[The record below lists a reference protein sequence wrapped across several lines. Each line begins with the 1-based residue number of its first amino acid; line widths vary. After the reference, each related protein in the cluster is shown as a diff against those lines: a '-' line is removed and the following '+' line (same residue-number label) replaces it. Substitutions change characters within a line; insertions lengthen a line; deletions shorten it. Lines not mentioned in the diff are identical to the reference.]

1 MPSKPF
7 FEAKGGLMSANT
19 NTHIARLHRF
29 LPFSAAHDQIYEEYQ
44 TGEDNL
50 DLETVAIAYATK
62 AIRSGAKCVIL
73 TGDAGHGKTHMCR
86 RLLESELLGYGGD
99 QARRHLQESCSGNTA
114 IPSCNGS
121 ISRSL
126 RIHKDLSEIQ
136 PPSRAARFLEDMA
149 STEDESLVVC
159 ANEGRLRAIISS
171 DAAGPVCSEIGNL
184 LRQSFKHGITASTA
198 AGIHIIN
205 LNYQSVAAK
214 AAHRGGS
221 LLRRVLKSWVGDGRR
236 WGDQSCGSCSHK
248 GVCPIRRNRTLLV
261 EQGVESE
268 NRVRRIEEIFE
279 VVERLGHVVTIREM
293 LMLVAYLIT
302 GGLTC
307 SDVDRRLSGNA
318 PNQGWQHAWAFY
330 NLLFRP
336 PPNLPA
342 DRAYKGIPL
351 LAALRRLDPGSIA
364 VREID
369 ERLLNRGEEF
379 SPEQLDLQF
388 LMTTGGKQNVVDA
401 AFGIDDFNGNPQN
414 RADLIREAEAS
425 SLAVG
430 ALRRRAFFDAI
441 DGERSVMLRLGFRFG
456 DVFLSLLEG
465 NLQPRD
471 RVRIKNTIIAGLHAI
486 QGLRI
491 ARTETMLY
499 LVDPAFGKASADAA
513 IIARQIPSNRV
524 NLQPASIAWHGGQ
537 EADWFLPLSVD
548 WIDRTVILQV
558 DESLGDLCNLSL
570 DLLAFEC
577 VARAASGYVSE
588 DFYANEIRHVR
599 TFLGQLA
606 ERARNDSAQISIFMR
621 GQLQNVSLDIG
632 VIQVGGE

>member
-1 MPSKPF
+1 MP
-7 FEAKGGLMSANT
+7 ANT
-19 NTHIARLHRF
+19 NTHVVRLHRF
-29 LPFSAAHDQIYEEYQ
+29 LPFSSAHDQIYEEYQ

-50 DLETVAIAYATK
+50 DLETVAISYAAK

-86 RLLESELLGYGGD
+86 RLLEGDLLGYGAD
-99 QARRHLQESCSGNTA
+99 QARKHLQESCSGNRA
-114 IPSCNGS
+114 IPSCDGS
-121 ISRSL
+121 ISHSL

-136 PPSRAARFLEDMA
+136 PPARAARFLEEMA
-149 STEDESLVVC
+149 AKNDESLVVC

-171 DAAGPVCSEIGNL
+171 DGAGPVCEEIGTL
-184 LRQSFKHGITASTA
+184 FRQSFKHGITANAA

-214 AAHRGGS
+214 TAHRSGS

-236 WGDQSCGSCSHK
+236 WGEQSCGSCTHEAY
-248 GVCPIRRNRTLLV
+248 CPIRRNRGLLA
-261 EQGVESE
+261 EQDAASE
-268 NRVRRIEEIFE
+268 NRVRRIEELFE

-307 SDVDRRLSGNA
+307 SDVDRRLSGHV
-318 PNQGWQHAWAFY
+318 QKHGWQHAWVFY

-336 PPNLPA
+336 PPNLPV

-351 LAALRRLDPGSIA
+351 LAALRRLDPGAIA

-369 ERLLNRGEEF
+369 EGILNRGEVFEE
-379 SPEQLDLQF
+379 EQLDLLFQISS
-388 LMTTGGKQNVVDA
+388 GGRQIVVDA
-401 AFGIDDFNGNPQN
+401 AFGIDDFNGNPQS
-414 RADLIREAEAS
+414 RADLVREAEAS
-425 SLAVG
+425 SLAVA

-456 DVFLSLLEG
+456 DTFLRLLDG
-465 NLQPRD
+465 NLQPHE

-524 NLQPASIAWHGGQ
+524 NLQAASKAWHGGQ
-537 EADWFLPLSVD
+537 ERDWFLPLSVD

-558 DESLGDLCNLSL
+558 DESLGDLRNLSL

-588 DFYANEIRHVR
+588 DFYANEIRQVR

-606 ERARNDSAQISIFMR
+606 ERSRNDSAQITVFMR

>member
-1 MPSKPF
+1 MPAS
-7 FEAKGGLMSANT
+7 T
-19 NTHIARLHRF
+19 NTHVVRLHRF

-50 DLETVAIAYATK
+50 DLETVAIAYATR

-86 RLLESELLGYGGD
+86 RLLEGELLGYGGD
-99 QARRHLQESCSGNTA
+99 QARRHLLESCNGNTA

-121 ISRSL
+121 ISQSL

-136 PPSRAARFLEDMA
+136 PPSRAARFLEDMV
-149 STEDESLVVC
+149 STGDESLVVC

-171 DAAGPVCSEIGNL
+171 DTAGPVCSEIGNL
-184 LRQSFKHGITASTA
+184 FRQSFKHGITASTA

-236 WGDQSCGSCSHK
+236 WGDQSCGSCSHE
-248 GVCPIRRNRTLLV
+248 GLCPIRRNRTLLV
-261 EQGVESE
+261 EEGAESE

-293 LMLVAYLIT
+293 LMFVAYLIT

-307 SDVDRRLSGNA
+307 SDVDRRLPGNA
-318 PNQGWQHAWAFY
+318 PKQGWQHAWAFY
-330 NLLFRP
+330 SLLFRP

-342 DRAYKGIPL
+342 DRAYKGIPI

-369 ERLLNRGEEF
+369 ERILNRGEEF

-388 LMTTGGKQNVVDA
+388 LMSTGGKQTVVDA

-414 RADLIREAEAS
+414 RADLMREAEAT

-465 NLQPRD
+465 NLQPHE
-471 RVRIKNTIIAGLHAI
+471 RVRIKNTLIAGLHAI

-524 NLQPASIAWHGGQ
+524 NLLAASKAWHGGQ
-537 EADWFLPLSVD
+537 EPDWFLPSSVD

-558 DESLGDLCNLSL
+558 DESLGDLRNLSL

-606 ERARNDSAQISIFMR
+606 ERVRNESTQISIFMR

>member
-1 MPSKPF
+1 
-7 FEAKGGLMSANT
+7 MSANT

>member
-1 MPSKPF
+1 MP
-7 FEAKGGLMSANT
+7 ANT
-19 NTHIARLHRF
+19 NTHVVRLHRF
-29 LPFSAAHDQIYEEYQ
+29 LPFSSAHDQIYEEYQ

-50 DLETVAIAYATK
+50 DLETVAIAYAAK

-86 RLLESELLGYGGD
+86 RLLEGDLLGYGPD
-99 QARRHLQESCSGNTA
+99 QARKHLQESCSGNKA
-114 IPSCNGS
+114 IPSCSGS
-121 ISRSL
+121 IPHSL

-136 PPSRAARFLEDMA
+136 PPARAASFLEEMA
-149 STEDESLVVC
+149 ARKDESLVVC

-171 DAAGPVCSEIGNL
+171 EGAGPVCEEIGTL
-184 LRQSFKHGITASTA
+184 FRQSFKHGITASET
-198 AGIHIIN
+198 AGIHIVN

-214 AAHRGGS
+214 AAHRSGS

-236 WGDQSCGSCSHK
+236 WGEQSCGSCTNEAY
-248 GVCPIRRNRTLLV
+248 CPIRRNRSLLA
-261 EQGVESE
+261 EQDAASE
-268 NRVRRIEEIFE
+268 NRVRRIEELFE

-307 SDVDRRLSGNA
+307 SDVDRRLSGPVQKN
-318 PNQGWQHAWAFY
+318 GWQHAWVFY

-336 PPNLPA
+336 PPTLPV

-351 LAALRRLDPGSIA
+351 LAALRRLDPGAIA

-369 ERLLNRGEEF
+369 ERILNRGEVFE
-379 SPEQLDLQF
+379 EGQLDLLFQ
-388 LMTTGGKQNVVDA
+388 MSSGGRQIVVDA
-401 AFGIDDFNGNPQN
+401 AFGIDDFNGNPQS
-414 RADLIREAEAS
+414 RADLVREAEAS
-425 SLAVG
+425 SLAVA

-456 DVFLSLLEG
+456 DTFLRLLEG
-465 NLQPRD
+465 NLQPHE
-471 RVRIKNTIIAGLHAI
+471 RVRIKNTIVAGLHAI

-524 NLQPASIAWHGGQ
+524 NLQAASKAWHGGQ
-537 EADWFLPLSVD
+537 ERDWFLPLSVD

-558 DESLGDLCNLSL
+558 DESLGDLRNLSL

-606 ERARNDSAQISIFMR
+606 ERSRNDSTQITVFMR